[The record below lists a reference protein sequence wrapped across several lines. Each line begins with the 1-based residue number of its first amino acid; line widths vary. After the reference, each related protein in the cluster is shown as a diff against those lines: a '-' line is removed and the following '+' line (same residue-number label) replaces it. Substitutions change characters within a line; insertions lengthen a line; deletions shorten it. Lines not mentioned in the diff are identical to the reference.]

1 VAKTKQH
8 GKQDAYTANLLISLL
23 IRFPEIL
30 SINFDMQ
37 QDRCKF
43 TFMLSG
49 KHKREDVVRFRRMF
63 EESLQTYLNLTGEV
77 FSVKITATLSR
88 KLNLLEITSNT
99 TLLSLEAIQL
109 ICGLVNT
116 SFGERLLKDAEC
128 QDHSRD
134 DDLSR
139 HEEIIDYLL
148 SHSAGTKQENL
159 FAFREAGRVYVFDK

>member
-1 VAKTKQH
+1 MVKTKQH
-8 GKQDAYTANLLISLL
+8 AKQDAYTANLLISLL

-30 SINFDMQ
+30 SINFDRA

-49 KHKREDVVRFRRMF
+49 KYEREQVLRFRRTCK
-63 EESLQTYLNLTGEV
+63 ESLETYFNLTGEAFAIKIGV
-77 FSVKITATLSR
+77 TFSR
-88 KLNLLEITSNT
+88 RPNLLEITSNT

-109 ICGLVNT
+109 ICGLVSNA
-116 SFGERLLKDAEC
+116 FGEALLKDDEC
-128 QDHSRD
+128 QDNSR

>member
-1 VAKTKQH
+1 MAKTKQH

-30 SINFDMQ
+30 SINFDMPN
-37 QDRCKF
+37 DRCKF

-49 KHKREDVVRFRRMF
+49 KYKREEVLSFRRTCK
-63 EESLQTYLNLTGEV
+63 ESLETYINLTGET
-77 FSVKITATLSR
+77 FSVKIAVTFSS
-88 KLNLLEITSNT
+88 KLNLLEITSST

-109 ICGLVNT
+109 ICGLVSNT
-116 SFGERLLKDAEC
+116 FGEALLKDAEC
-128 QDHSRD
+128 QDNSRD

-148 SHSAGTKQENL
+148 NHSVGAKQENL

>member
-1 VAKTKQH
+1 VAKTRQH

-30 SINFDMQ
+30 SVNFDMPN
-37 QDRCKF
+37 DRCKF

-49 KHKREDVVRFRRMF
+49 KRKREDILCFRRTF
-63 EESLQTYLNLTGEV
+63 RESLETYFDLTGEAIPYKIEV
-77 FSVKITATLSR
+77 TFSS
-88 KLNLLEITSNT
+88 KLNLLEIASST

-109 ICGLVNT
+109 ICGLVSNF
-116 SFGERLLKDAEC
+116 FGDALLKDAEC
-128 QDHSRD
+128 QDNSRE
-134 DDLSR
+134 DDLTR

-148 SHSAGTKQENL
+148 KASAGTKQENL